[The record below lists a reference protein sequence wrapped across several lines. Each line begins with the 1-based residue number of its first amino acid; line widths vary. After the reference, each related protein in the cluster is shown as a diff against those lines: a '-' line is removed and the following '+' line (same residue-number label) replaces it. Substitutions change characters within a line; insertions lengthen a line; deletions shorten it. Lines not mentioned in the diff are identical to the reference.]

1 MFSGIVEEVGVIA
14 GATPLRLV
22 IRARRILEDLKVG
35 DSVAVNGA
43 CLTVAAVDAGAFVVD
58 ISAET
63 AARTTLAALGE
74 GAGVNLERALRL
86 DSRLGGHFVQGH
98 IDGVG
103 LVEAFDRQDDF
114 AVLTLRIPTALRRF
128 CVEKGSLAVDGIS
141 LTIAGLDGDRVR
153 VALIPHTLAATTAG
167 AYRPGTAVNL
177 EVDLLAKLV
186 AAQIDPY
193 VAGVRQPS
201 EVPA

>member
-1 MFSGIVEEVGVIA
+1 MFSGIIEEVGVIG
-14 GATPLRLV
+14 GATPSRLV
-22 IRARRILEDLKVG
+22 IRAGRILEDVKLG

-43 CLTVAAVDAGAFVVD
+43 CLTVAAVDAGAFAVD

-63 AARTTLAALGE
+63 AARTTLASLGE
-74 GAGVNLERALRL
+74 GAGVNLERALRV

-98 IDGVG
+98 VDGVG
-103 LVEAFDRQDDF
+103 LVEAFERQDDF
-114 AVLTLRIPTALRRF
+114 AILTLRIPAAFRRF

-167 AYRPGTAVNL
+167 AYQPGTAVNL

-186 AAQIDPY
+186 AAQVDPY
-193 VAGVRQPS
+193 VAGVRKAS